1 MPEDAKL
8 LIGVKPESVPRKVC
22 VYITAVPITAITK
35 LFAWGRGESGG
46 HVLRETT
53 RRGLSGLFCPSRTSE
68 REGEG
73 YCVNEGG
80 GGEGEREKERA
91 LGLTLCH
98 NPRY

>member
-1 MPEDAKL
+1 
-8 LIGVKPESVPRKVC
+8 VC
-22 VYITAVPITAITK
+22 VFITAVPIAK
-35 LFAWGRGESGG
+35 VFAWGEGNSGG